1 MKRISTHILDT
12 SSGQP
17 GRGVPVKL
25 YQGDRE
31 LSTSVTDA
39 DGRCQNLLR
48 EGQTLSPG
56 IYRLVFHVTA
66 LFPDGLYP
74 EVTVSFRVGAESGH
88 YHIPLLIS
96 PFGYTTYR
104 GS

>member
-1 MKRISTHILDT
+1 MNRLSTHVLDT
-12 SSGQP
+12 SSGKPASGIRVQ
-17 GRGVPVKL
+17 L
-25 YQGDRE
+25 YEGDRQISAG
-31 LSTSVTDA
+31 LTDS
-39 DGRCQNLLR
+39 DGRCQNLLAQ
-48 EGQTLSPG
+48 GQTLVAG
-56 IYRLVFHVTA
+56 VYRIVFDIRA

-74 EVTVSFRVGAESGH
+74 EVNVSFKVSAEVAH

>member
-1 MKRISTHILDT
+1 MNRLSTHILNT
-12 SSGQP
+12 SSGKP
-17 GRGVPVKL
+17 AGGVPVRL

-31 LSTSVTDA
+31 LCSRVTDA

-48 EGQTLSPG
+48 EGQTLDPG
-56 IYRLVFHVTA
+56 VYRIAFYVA
-66 LFPDGLYP
+66 DLFPEGLYP
-74 EVTVSFRVGAESGH
+74 EVGVSFKVSAETEH